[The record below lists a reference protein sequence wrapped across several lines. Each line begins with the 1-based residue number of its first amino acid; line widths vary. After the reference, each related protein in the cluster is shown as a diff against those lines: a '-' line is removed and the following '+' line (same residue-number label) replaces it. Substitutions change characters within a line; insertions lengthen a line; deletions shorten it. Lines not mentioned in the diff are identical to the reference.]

1 MSRLDEYDLEGV
13 IRFSDGRE
21 NNNYKERERVSKLV
35 FYSLSAGRERERT
48 LVLKDSRVRYI
59 WNYLTTSPCYWAVQ

>member
-21 NNNYKERERVSKLV
+21 NNNYKERERELQ
-35 FYSLSAGRERERT
+35 YSRIAELG
-48 LVLKDSRVRYI
+48 
-59 WNYLTTSPCYWAVQ
+59 TSGPI